1 MYATEEYK
9 KRVEELDP
17 IAKDLIMNKR
27 PDDARKMASE
37 MSPEDAYML
46 GEHIGGLLEIGYH
59 MHGNDI
65 RGALV
70 KAMEKEEKKRE
81 RKRDRKKIPLS

>member
-1 MYATEEYK
+1 MYTDEEH
-9 KRVEELDP
+9 KRRVKELDP

-27 PDDARKMASE
+27 PEDARKMILE
-37 MSPEDAYML
+37 MSTEDAYIM

-65 RGALV
+65 RGTLVRAL
-70 KAMEKEEKKRE
+70 EEK
-81 RKRDRKKIPLS
+81 DKKGKLPLS

>member
-1 MYATEEYK
+1 MYTDEEH
-9 KRVEELDP
+9 KRRVKELDP

-27 PDDARKMASE
+27 PEDARKIILE
-37 MSPEDAYML
+37 MSTEDAYTL

-70 KAMEKEEKKRE
+70 RALKEDKKG
-81 RKRDRKKIPLS
+81 KLPLS